1 MSGGDGKGH
10 NSGAH
15 ATGGVNGTSGKGG
28 PSSGGG
34 VDASDHSGWSKENN
48 PWGGGGTIGG
58 SQGGNGGGQSGNQSG
73 GVNLSLTPEAQAS
86 VAYGAPMNISLIDG
100 MWGLSVFRAAP
111 VQEAIAAAL
120 AKLEQGLVSALPYA
134 GRLLGVTVGAL
145 IPSPIAKDDP
155 TMMSRIVTTLPADK
169 VTHTAPA
176 ALPTQPATVV
186 HSRVTDVV
194 QDEKQ
199 HLAVVKSPTVPMS
212 VPVVSAKPTKRP
224 GVYTAS
230 VVPGMPDIHVRVQD
244 GKPAALSQSKG
255 VTPERGDT
263 KPAGFTAGG
272 NTHDAI
278 IHFPPESKT
287 GSIYV
292 SVVDVLTPEQVKKRQ
307 AEENR
312 RQQEWDATHPIEV
325 AEREVAEAA
334 KALSQAQSNVNQ
346 KQTTL
351 GNLKNTAEGLALG
364 DAKAHPITSTT
375 AKSISVPSYSGG
387 GVKFNAT
394 ATIDSRERLDQL
406 LKLGGLAYIN
416 NVLKW
421 GEVTAPTEDGRKVG
435 NGIKTA
441 TAEEYE
447 KLRQRLNARKNEI
460 SAAQAAL
467 NLALE
472 SRKQKEQKV
481 KDAKS
486 KLDKENKR
494 RQPGTATGKGK
505 KVGDKWL
512 EDADKELG
520 APVPDRVADKLRG
533 KEFKNFDDF
542 RKKFWEEVSKDPE
555 LAKKF
560 KKQNLTNIQ
569 KGKSP
574 FARKKDQVGGRERF
588 ELHHNKPVSQ
598 DGGVYDMDN
607 ISVTTP
613 KRHIDIHRGK

>member
-1 MSGGDGKGH
+1 S
-10 NSGAH
+10 
-15 ATGGVNGTSGKGG
+15 
-28 PSSGGG
+28 
-34 VDASDHSGWSKENN
+34 
-48 PWGGGGTIGG
+48 GTIGG
-58 SQGGNGGGQSGNQSG
+58 SHGGNGGGQSGNQSG

-134 GRLLGVTVGAL
+134 GRLLGITVGAL
-145 IPSPIAKDDP
+145 VPSPIAKDDP
-155 TMMSRIVTTLPADK
+155 KMMSRIVTT
-169 VTHTAPA
+169 VPA

-194 QDEKQ
+194 QDDKQ
-199 HLAVVKSPTVPMS
+199 HLAVVKSPTVPMR

-244 GKPAALSQSKG
+244 GKPATLSQPKG

-287 GSIYV
+287 GPIYV
-292 SVVDVLTPEQVKKRQ
+292 SVIDVLTPEQVKKRQ

-325 AEREVAEAA
+325 AEREVAEAV

-351 GNLKNTAEGLALG
+351 GNLKKTAEGLALG
-364 DAKAHPITSTT
+364 DPKAHPITSTT

-387 GVKFNAT
+387 GVNFNAT
-394 ATIDSRERLDQL
+394 ATIDSREHLDQL
-406 LKLGGLAYIN
+406 ISVGGLAFIN

-435 NGIKTA
+435 DAIKKA

-447 KLRQRLNARKNEI
+447 KLRQRLIARRDEI

-512 EDADKELG
+512 DDASKEAG
-520 APVPDRVADKLRG
+520 APVPDRIADKLSG
-533 KEFKNFDDF
+533 KEFRNFDDF

-555 LAKKF
+555 LSKQFSPGNKKRMS
-560 KKQNLTNIQ
+560 QGLA
-569 KGKSP
+569 P
-574 FARKKDQVGGRERF
+574 RARNKDTIGGRRSF

-607 ISVTTP
+607 LRITTP
-613 KRHIDIHRGK
+613 KRHIDIHRGQ